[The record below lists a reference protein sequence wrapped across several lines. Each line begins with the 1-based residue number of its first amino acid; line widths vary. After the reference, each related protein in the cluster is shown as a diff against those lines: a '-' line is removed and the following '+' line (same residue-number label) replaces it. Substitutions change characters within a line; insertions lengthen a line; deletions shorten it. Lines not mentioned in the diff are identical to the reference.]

1 MHFEIFFIMK
11 IALIGY
17 GKMGRMIEKIALAR
31 GHKIVCKI
39 DVDNQQDFDSEAFAS
54 ADVAIEF
61 TNPTAAYDNYLK
73 AWSRGVKVEEL
84 QCSNCKEFG
93 GWIQM
98 RRPDRTCERPW
109 CSKWNEFCQPQK
121 HECKKEGG
129 AK

>member
-1 MHFEIFFIMK
+1 MFEIPVLPVCAAFDLINQESVLGREGMTVVCSFKDLK
-11 IALIGY
+11 IESKGLGY
-17 GKMGRMIEKIALAR
+17 TGRRLE
-31 GHKIVCKI
+31 
-39 DVDNQQDFDSEAFAS
+39 
-54 ADVAIEF
+54 
-61 TNPTAAYDNYLK
+61 
-73 AWSRGVKVEEL
+73 VKVEEF

-129 AK
+129 EK